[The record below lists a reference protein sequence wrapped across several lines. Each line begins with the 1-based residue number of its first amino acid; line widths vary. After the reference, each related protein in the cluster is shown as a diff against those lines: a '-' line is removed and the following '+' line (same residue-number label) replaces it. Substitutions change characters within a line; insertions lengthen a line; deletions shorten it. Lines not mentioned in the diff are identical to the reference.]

1 MSLTLEQQQQYIES
15 AKRELLCLVDEQNN
29 VLGSVGRE
37 QMRRDRLWHRS
48 TFIFVRTSVGK
59 FYVQV
64 MLQRAQHVISD
75 LHPWCYSA
83 SQ

>member
-15 AKRELLCLVDEQNN
+15 AKRELLCLVDERNN

-37 QMRRDRLWHRS
+37 QMRRERLWHRS
-48 TFIFVRTSVGK
+48 TFIFVRTSNGK

-64 MLQRAQHVISD
+64 IST
-75 LHPWCYSA
+75 LGHSA
-83 SQ
+83 SL